1 MQHPIPLVK
10 FVSAVSLAAMV
21 LLAGCGSGSNGMLTN
36 TTGAGGSGSST
47 AAPMVLT
54 VSDAPLGN
62 ILSARV
68 TISSVSVST
77 GATGATPVSVLTN
90 PVTVELSGLGAVQEP
105 IEFSSLASGTYSSVT
120 LTVSAA
126 TVVYTNANGVVTT
139 ATATLS
145 NPTVTVAL
153 SPSLTVNST
162 GEVQL
167 QLAFNLAQSFS
178 ISGSTVTFTPAIN
191 TMGAQVGSEN
201 PGDRQVE
208 VNGSVV
214 SLSATSIVVQSG
226 DSGKQFT
233 FTVNSSTQLP
243 AGVALNSILPGA
255 IVQVM
260 GQTQTDGTILA
271 TSITL
276 TSNASSS
283 GQDQNGAK
291 GIILTVNSSGGA
303 VTSFTMLPRESF
315 GSGMANTNA
324 ALTVNLSPSTTYALP
339 EDAINAGL
347 TASSFGTAD
356 LFPGESVTVSG
367 AASSTGSTPALNAT
381 QIMLAAESIPATLGA
396 TPTGTS
402 PNYSFSLN
410 IAVPSFL
417 TTYGNLVTL
426 NAMTSSA
433 TEYGNGM
440 TESTFTA
447 LAAGAS
453 IEVHGYLLQT
463 SPGVF
468 TLYATKVAQIQAPET
483 PESGDG
489 GSGSSSGSSSDG
501 GSSSGGM

>member
-10 FVSAVSLAAMV
+10 HASAVSLAAMM

-105 IEFSSLASGTYSSVT
+105 IEFSSLASGTYNSVT
-120 LTVSAA
+120 LTISAA

-153 SPSLTVNST
+153 SPALTVNST

-214 SLSATSIVVQSG
+214 SISATSIVVQSG

-243 AGVALNSILPGA
+243 SGVALNSILPGA

-291 GIILTVNSSGGA
+291 GIILTVNSSGG
-303 VTSFTMLPRESF
+303 VVSSFTMLPRESF
-315 GSGMANTNA
+315 GSGMTNTNG

-347 TASSFGTAD
+347 TATSFGTAD

-367 AASSTGSTPALNAT
+367 PASASASGSAPALNAT
-381 QIMLAAESIPATLGA
+381 QVMLAAESIPATLGS

-440 TESTFTA
+440 TESSFVA
-447 LAAGAS
+447 LATGAN

-468 TLYATKVAQIQAPET
+468 ELYTTKVAQIEAPET

-489 GSGSSSGSSSDG
+489 GSGSGSSSDG